1 MYVCKRF
8 GIDSGRDHQR
18 RVRMSRLV
26 QRDPVQLRPRPD
38 SLSLTF
44 GIIIEGIVV
53 TILFVV
59 VLFLVS
65 PDLAREILSYTR

>member
-1 MYVCKRF
+1 
-8 GIDSGRDHQR
+8 
-18 RVRMSRLV
+18 MSRLV

-44 GIIIEGIVV
+44 CTIIEGIV